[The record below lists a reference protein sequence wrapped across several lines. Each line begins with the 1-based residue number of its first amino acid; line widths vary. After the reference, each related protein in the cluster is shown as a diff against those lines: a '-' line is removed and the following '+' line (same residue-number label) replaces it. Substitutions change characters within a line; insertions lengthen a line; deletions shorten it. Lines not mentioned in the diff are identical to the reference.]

1 MSCSVRAVTVV
12 FYFFVHHLLSTA
24 IVEFICSFVSVSLF
38 FTLKKFHTNTKRS
51 TMVLGFYQRCTVLAI
66 QFITSEC
73 MSEYCVPYREH
84 TSHNGVKCKCSAFSQ
99 VVTHFI
105 LPHIIAV
112 AGVNIDKWMS
122 AHSQLSLFGVAC
134 YIDLDKHA
142 YVQLHYDFMC
152 GKHWAKRQHI
162 GYCRFQYACNAC

>member
-1 MSCSVRAVTVV
+1 MFCARCYCSVL
-12 FYFFVHHLLSTA
+12 FFVHHLLSTA

-38 FTLKKFHTNTKRS
+38 FTLKNFHTNTKRC

-122 AHSQLSLFGVAC
+122 AHSPLSLFGVAC

-142 YVQLHYDFMC
+142 YVQLHYDFIC

-162 GYCRFQYACNAC
+162 SYCQFQYACNAC

>member
-1 MSCSVRAVTVV
+1 MFCARCYCSVLFFCSSFTFNCHCWIYLFFCFSFSF
-12 FYFFVHHLLSTA
+12 FYFEKISHKHQTIYDGSG
-24 IVEFICSFVSVSLF
+24 
-38 FTLKKFHTNTKRS
+38 
-51 TMVLGFYQRCTVLAI
+51 VLPAMYCTRDTIYHQWVY
-66 QFITSEC
+66 

-122 AHSQLSLFGVAC
+122 AHSPLSLFGVAC

-142 YVQLHYDFMC
+142 YIQLYYDFMC

-162 GYCRFQYACNAC
+162 GYCQFQYACNAC